1 MPNTVDWV
9 IVEVMCVKQGG
20 YGGRTRYVLK
30 DVIKYVPMY
39 GWQLGYVS
47 KKKVIS
53 NPQFPIL
60 VLNIICTLHYSPHN
74 VFFHRSMHDH
84 CVVTKTLV
92 VGCYAFTG
100 TCLDLV
106 SLQGC
111 WVGSVEAAVSEL
123 TTL

>member
-39 GWQLGYVS
+39 GWQLGDVS
-47 KKKVIS
+47 NKK
-53 NPQFPIL
+53 
-60 VLNIICTLHYSPHN
+60 
-74 VFFHRSMHDH
+74 VFFHRSMHDG
-84 CVVTKTLV
+84 CVVTKNQV
-92 VGCYAFTG
+92 VGCCAYTD

-111 WVGSVEAAVSEL
+111 WVGFVESAVSEL
-123 TTL
+123 TTYIA